1 MKTTSPGNPMA
12 TAASAQSKLEGKA
25 SIGQRI
31 GGKVSYWQVN
41 LSGDCQSMMYLH
53 KGWMDRLLGF
63 TFFSSRVTQKILNLF
78 KNGLI
83 DGLSLLGQKVLK
95 NLYFL

>member
-1 MKTTSPGNPMA
+1 MTSPGNPMA

-31 GGKVSYWQVN
+31 GGKVSYWQVK

-63 TFFSSRVTQKILNLF
+63 TFFSSRVTHKILN
-78 KNGLI
+78 
-83 DGLSLLGQKVLK
+83 
-95 NLYFL
+95 